1 MSRFRRLCGHRGEA
15 VCARVDNLRFGRAAV
30 LCLSNGSCQC
40 RVTTQSIFLET
51 GFGSIVGN
59 AIAVD
64 AIDLSSGAASL
75 VYETSSLS
83 AFDKASLRSSVPA
96 LRFSDDS
103 ASSAGVARRTTSA
116 FVTGTLPDASAR
128 ASGAMPILTA
138 TIVVRPIRHKRAS
151 QTVLMACSADAK
163 SSLLPSHATGHFVTG
178 LFRRP
183 EFISVELRRLQ
194 ESFAAL
200 QRAMF
205 RRGEPQQT
213 IVRAA

>member
-1 MSRFRRLCGHRGEA
+1 VL
-15 VCARVDNLRFGRAAV
+15 VLDNLRFGRAAV
-30 LCLSNGSCQC
+30 LCLSSGSCQC
-40 RVTTQSIFLET
+40 RVTIQSIFLES
-51 GFGSIVGN
+51 GFGSVVGK

-64 AIDLSSGAASL
+64 AIDLTSGAASL

-151 QTVLMACSADAK
+151 QTVLIDYAAHARSC
-163 SSLLPSHATGHFVTG
+163 LLALPCEGT
-178 LFRRP
+178 FRRDKSFSALKLVSASP
-183 EFISVELRRLQ
+183 TSGFMKHLISVSIKPAAAQIALPQIRAVPAQ
-194 ESFAAL
+194 E
-200 QRAMF
+200 
-205 RRGEPQQT
+205 
-213 IVRAA
+213 